1 MKREKNT
8 NKLVVIALGAL
19 LFIAPITVAMTT
31 PAEAHANDVTIPTPI
46 PDITDGERGNV
57 EEGQSL
63 DTNAGTVGNNDGSI
77 NTNNGNVEENNG
89 YILTNN
95 DHVENNNENSTIENN
110 RGTVRNNSGLINDN
124 YNVVENNNQGGI
136 VKFTSSGSGTIINN
150 DGGEVLDASSYASNS
165 SDIIINNFYSG
176 TITTNSD
183 SYIKIINNYSD
194 NEFDPIKIKDTN
206 KFHSLTINDANNAN
220 ITYSRPEFIHNDH
233 DDKEYVQVKKN
244 GEAKP
249 ISGTITISAKD
260 GYKITDDGMRNNE
273 IGRLAYNMNKNSDGS
288 YTITLINLGGNVTVT
303 PEDLHLLISAI
314 ERQNSNSD
322 NNKPQASPK
331 PIIINLDDSIT
342 VSNNTDSGNSGSIR
356 NDSGVPATIFTQ
368 EAINSIQ
375 TQIQTQLSESNKAGI
390 PLEVLD
396 LYFDKKVDMNPMLIR
411 YLCEQ
416 ISLPKRCHF
425 NYNDQHYVLFIP
437 AFDISAPAYKDGL
450 DMLDKEPA
458 KTAGFLR
465 IEQLFKPLGFA
476 TNIIEEEEAEAV
488 LQ

>member
-1 MKREKNT
+1 MKREKST
-8 NKLVVIALGAL
+8 NKLAVIALGAL
-19 LFIAPITVAMTT
+19 LFIAPIAAAMTA
-31 PAEAHANDVTIPTPI
+31 PAEAHANGVAITTPI
-46 PDITDGERGNV
+46 PDITEGERGNV
-57 EEGQSL
+57 EEGQGM
-63 DTNAGTVGNNDGSI
+63 DKNEGTVGINEGSI
-77 NTNNGNVEENNG
+77 NTNDGTVEVNNG

-95 DHVENNNENSTIENN
+95 EHVENNNKNSTIDSN
-110 RGTVRNNSGLINDN
+110 RGTVRNNSGLINDHF
-124 YNVVENNNQGGI
+124 NVVENNNEGGT
-136 VKFTSSGSGTIINN
+136 VKFTSSKAGTIINN
-150 DGGEVLDASSYASNS
+150 DGGEVLDASSNASIA
-165 SDIIINNFYSG
+165 SDITINNFYSG
-176 TITTNSD
+176 TITTCSD
-183 SYIKIINNYSD
+183 SRIKVINNYSD
-194 NEFDPIKIKDTN
+194 NEFDPTKIVETN

-220 ITYSRPEFIHNDH
+220 VTYSRPEFIHNDH
-233 DDKEYVQVKKN
+233 DDKEYVQVKKD

-342 VSNNTDSGNSGSIR
+342 VSKNTDSGNSGSVR

-375 TQIQTQLSESNKAGI
+375 TQIQTQISESNKTGI

-416 ISLPKRCHF
+416 VSLPKRCHF
-425 NYNDQHYVLFIP
+425 NYKDKHFVLFIP
-437 AFDISAPAYKDGL
+437 AFDLTNPAYPDGL
-450 DMLDKEPA
+450 AQLDKEPA
-458 KTAGFLR
+458 RTAGFLR
-465 IEQLFKPLGFA
+465 IEQIFKPLGFA
-476 TNIIEEEEAEAV
+476 TRIVEEENADAIT
-488 LQ
+488 Q